1 MARMTTLDGIGR
13 RVSRYQRVMEDYQMA
28 DLTPVQDDSLVRS
41 AAWRDGFL
49 GNFLILLATAVLAK
63 WIFGFAGAVLT
74 ILVVGLSL
82 SSGAFHE
89 TNVQLAKLRDQIKEV
104 VAQLSTEKL
113 MRPQRH
119 WHSWSA

>member
-1 MARMTTLDGIGR
+1 
-13 RVSRYQRVMEDYQMA
+13 MEDYKMA

-41 AAWRDGFL
+41 TAWRDGFL

-63 WIFGFAGAVLT
+63 WIFGFAGAVLA

-89 TNVQLAKLRDQIKEV
+89 TNVQLAKLGGQIKEV
-104 VAQLSTEKL
+104 VRNVHREIDAPAKAL
-113 MRPQRH
+113 
-119 WHSWSA
+119 A